1 MRDFIRAARESTVVF
16 DGGMGATLEQ
26 FDLSLEDDYRL
37 PGRCHEAL
45 VLNRPDV
52 IEGVHASM
60 LDAGA
65 DVVETDTFQA
75 SSLKLGE
82 WGLAEHTHE
91 INLRAAEIARRAAG
105 EERFVA
111 GSIGPTGFLPASDDP
126 TLGQI
131 GFRELVDV
139 FSEQATGLLE
149 GGVDLVIIETA
160 QDILEV
166 KAAIFGV
173 RRACTEQDRQVPI
186 QCSVSLLPQGG
197 KMLLGT
203 DISAVLAT
211 LDALDVDVIGL
222 NCSTGPEDMRDA
234 IRFLTEFSP
243 LPVHCIPNAGLPLQG
258 PNGETIFPE
267 EPGPLAATLG
277 EFVDRYGVAIVGGCC
292 GTTPDHIRAIAERVK
307 DTTPPPR
314 PARRAIHV
322 SSMIAA
328 TPLVQDPRPT
338 LVGERVNSQGSKKA
352 KEMLLADDYD
362 GLLVVAEDQV
372 AGGAHVLDVCV
383 ALTERQDE
391 DVQMGEVVKRISL
404 SQPAPIQIDSTEPEV
419 IEAALEQ
426 IPGRAIVNSVNLEA
440 GRDKLDRVVPVVKA
454 HGAALIALTIDEV
467 GMAKTAERKLEVA
480 RRITELCCDEH
491 GLDPEALIFDCLT
504 FTLTTGDEEWRP
516 SAVATIEGIR
526 QVKAELPGVKTS
538 LGVSN
543 VSFGVGL
550 PARSAL
556 NSVFLHHCVEAGLDL
571 AMVNP
576 NHITPYGE
584 IPEAE
589 RDLADDLVFNRREDA
604 LERFIAHF
612 EAKGPEEDS
621 GPGGANPTEGM
632 EPEEALHFHI
642 LRRKKEGVEDWI
654 DKSVEKIGAVPTLN
668 KVLLPAMKEVGDKFG
683 AGELILPF
691 VLQSAEVMK
700 RAVAQ
705 LEQYLDKLEGYT
717 KGTVV
722 IATVFGDVHDIGKSL
737 VNTILTNNGYTVVDL
752 GKQVPISNILDAAV
766 EHKATAIGLSA
777 LLVSTSK
784 QMPACVQE
792 LHERG
797 LEFPVLIGG
806 AAINRNFGLRIL
818 YPNGPESDDTY
829 APGVFYCKDA
839 FEGLSKMDQLVDAE
853 ARETLVAKTRADA
866 QQLRERPAEEPDD
879 SPDVTD
885 ASVRSAAATDNPIPE
900 PPFWGAREIEV
911 SMDEVYRH
919 LDTHVLF
926 KLHWG
931 GRGVKG
937 EEWDRLLR
945 EDFQPRLERMWREQT
960 YLHPRARLG
969 YFPCNSEGNELI
981 VWDPEAPRERELERL
996 VFPRQP
1002 KHDRICLA
1010 DFYRPLDSG
1019 EVDVVALQAV
1029 TAGDEVTELMA
1040 SLEAEGEFAEQL
1052 FVHGLGVQTAEGMA
1066 EWLHGR
1072 ARSDLGI
1079 EPAQGRRYSWGYPAC
1094 PEQSEHEKVFRLLDA
1109 PAVGLRLSGGYAVE
1123 PEQSTL
1129 AIIAHHPQAVY
1140 FGMKSGKLPTN
1151 ERQASDELIAGSDKD
1166 PTRLTRIPDED
1177 PAIDGESDDPGAG
1190 GRRDE
1195 PEDEPAMAGA

>member
-1 MRDFIRAARESTVVF
+1 MRDFLSAARERVVVF

-26 FDLSLEDDYRL
+26 FDLSLERDYGL
-37 PGRCHEAL
+37 PGRCHEVL

-52 IEGVHASM
+52 IEHVHTSM

-65 DVVETDTFQA
+65 EVLETDTFQA
-75 SSLKLGE
+75 SRLKLGE
-82 WGLAEHTHE
+82 WGLADHTEE
-91 INLRAAEIARRAAG
+91 INVKAAEIARRAAG
-105 EERFVA
+105 EQRFVA
-111 GSIGPTGFLPASDDP
+111 GSIGPTGFLPASEDP

-131 GFRELVDV
+131 RFRELVDV
-139 FSEQATGLLE
+139 FAEQAGGLLK
-149 GGVDLVIIETA
+149 GGVDLLIIETA

-166 KAAIFGV
+166 KAAVFGA
-173 RRACTEQDRQVPI
+173 REAFTATGRSVPI
-186 QCSVSLLPQGG
+186 QCSVSLLPNGG

-203 DISAVLAT
+203 DISAVLTT
-211 LDALDVDVIGL
+211 LEALRVDAIGL

-234 IRFLTEFSP
+234 IRFLAEFSP
-243 LPVHCIPNAGLPLQG
+243 VPVHCIPNAGLPIQG

-277 EFVDRYGVAIVGGCC
+277 EFVDRYGINVVGGCC
-292 GTTPDHIRAIAERVK
+292 GTTPDHIAAIAERVK
-307 DTTPPPR
+307 GRTPPARPAPR
-314 PARRAIHV
+314 PPHL

-338 LVGERVNSQGSKKA
+338 LVGERVNSQGSRKA
-352 KEMLLADDYD
+352 KEMLLSDDYD
-362 GLLVVAEDQV
+362 GLVTVAEDQV
-372 AGGAHVLDVCV
+372 SGGAHVLDVCV

-391 DVQMGEVVKRISL
+391 DEQMRQVVKRISL
-404 SQPAPIQIDSTEPEV
+404 TQPAPIQVDSTEPEV
-419 IEAALEQ
+419 IETALQQ
-426 IPGRAIVNSVNLEA
+426 IPGRAIVNSINLEA
-440 GRDKLDRVVPVVKA
+440 GRDKLDRVVPLARA

-467 GMAKTAERKLEVA
+467 GMAKTRERKLEIA
-480 RRITELCCDEH
+480 QRLTELCCTEH
-491 GLDPEALIFDCLT
+491 GLDPELLIFDCLT

-516 SAVATIEGIR
+516 SAVETIEGIR
-526 QVKAELPGVKTS
+526 AIKQNIPGVKTS

-584 IPEAE
+584 IPEQE
-589 RDLADDLVFNRREDA
+589 RELADDLVFNRREDA

-612 EAKGPEEDS
+612 EAKGPAEEAAQAD
-621 GPGGANPTEGM
+621 PTAGM

-642 LRRKKEGVEDWI
+642 LRRKKDGVEEWI
-654 DKSVEKIGAVPTLN
+654 DRSVEKIGAVPTLN
-668 KVLLPAMKEVGDKFG
+668 DVLLPAMKEVGDKFG

-700 RAVAQ
+700 RAVAR
-705 LEQYLDKLEGYT
+705 LERYLDRIEGYT

-722 IATVFGDVHDIGKSL
+722 LATVFGDVHDIGKSL

-752 GKQVPISNILDAAV
+752 GKQVPISTILDAAV
-766 EHKATAIGLSA
+766 EHSATAIGLSA

-784 QMPACVQE
+784 QMPACIQE
-792 LHERG
+792 LQARG
-797 LEFPVLIGG
+797 LEYPVLVGG

-818 YPNGPESDDTY
+818 YPGGPDSDEVY
-829 APGVFYCKDA
+829 EPGVFYCKDA
-839 FEGLSKMDQLVDAE
+839 FEGLAKMDQLVDPE
-853 ARETLVAKTRADA
+853 AREQLIAGVREAARR
-866 QQLRERPAEEPDD
+866 LREQPAETDD
-879 SPDVTD
+879 GAPPTTD
-885 ASVRSAAATDNPIPE
+885 ASVRAPTRTDNPVPE
-900 PPFWGAREIEV
+900 PPFWGAREVEV
-911 SMDEVYRH
+911 DMDAVYRH

-937 EEWDRLLR
+937 EAWRALVQ
-945 EDFQPRLERMWREQT
+945 EDFQPRLERMWRTQD
-960 YLHPRARLG
+960 YLHPRARVG

-981 VWDPEAPRERELERL
+981 VWDPEAPGERELERL

-1002 KHDRICLA
+1002 RHDRICLA
-1010 DFYRPLDSG
+1010 DFFRPLDSG

-1029 TAGDEVTELMA
+1029 TAGEEVTELMA
-1040 SLEAEGEFAEQL
+1040 RLEADGEFAEQL

-1066 EWLHGR
+1066 EWLHGEVRR
-1072 ARSDLGI
+1072 ALGI
-1079 EPAQGRRYSWGYPAC
+1079 EPTQGRRYSWGYPAC

-1109 PAVGLRLSGGYAVE
+1109 PEIGLRLSGGFAVE

-1140 FGMKSGKLPTN
+1140 FGMKSGFLPKS
-1151 ERQASDELIAGSDKD
+1151 ERQAADDLIAGSDRD
-1166 PTRLTRIPDED
+1166 PTRLSVVPDAD
-1177 PAIDGESDDPGAG
+1177 PDAADGAAEGEAT
-1190 GRRDE
+1190 
-1195 PEDEPAMAGA
+1195 PALT